1 MIRCL
6 GRALPLVHNGT
17 EGPYVR
23 CWVFSSEHLAS
34 YAHPGSASAH
44 RLLDDVQKLGE
55 GGLLGPAGDENWNR
69 NSGSDRGEGVW
80 RAGPRYLD
88 DMASELPSQ
97 SSSVCDAAT
106 MDWDSTWPPYTRPS
120 GIDWETP
127 VKMSSVV
134 RAPLKESVRTARS
147 EATGSA
153 STTSLGVFVAPSV
166 IGSPVACWY
175 RRGRG
180 SCSAW

>member
-1 MIRCL
+1 MHR
-6 GRALPLVHNGT
+6 VD
-17 EGPYVR
+17 GP
-23 CWVFSSEHLAS
+23 
-34 YAHPGSASAH
+34 
-44 RLLDDVQKLGE
+44 
-55 GGLLGPAGDENWNR
+55 GG
-69 NSGSDRGEGVW
+69 
-80 RAGPRYLD
+80 
-88 DMASELPSQ
+88 
-97 SSSVCDAAT
+97 SVCDAAT